1 METEEKQEDAS
12 PDPILIDLDRGVKTI
27 ETPYNCGYTSDT
39 KSTRK
44 PKKVPYKMG
53 KRKEKDEPSDSTG
66 KTQLPERQHSTA
78 QRKIIAYVFKKKERV
93 SREREHVHF

>member
-1 METEEKQEDAS
+1 METEAKQEDAS

-53 KRKEKDEPSDSTG
+53 KKKKKMNLLTAPAKHNCRRD
-66 KTQLPERQHSTA
+66 STA
-78 QRKIIAYVFKKKERV
+78 QRKIIAYKRSDSFD
-93 SREREHVHF
+93 

>member
-1 METEEKQEDAS
+1 METEAKQEDAS

-44 PKKVPYKMG
+44 PKTAPAKHNC
-53 KRKEKDEPSDSTG
+53 RRD
-66 KTQLPERQHSTA
+66 STA
-78 QRKIIAYVFKKKERV
+78 QRKIIAYVFKKKKSFKRK
-93 SREREHVHF
+93 RTCTFFTCIT